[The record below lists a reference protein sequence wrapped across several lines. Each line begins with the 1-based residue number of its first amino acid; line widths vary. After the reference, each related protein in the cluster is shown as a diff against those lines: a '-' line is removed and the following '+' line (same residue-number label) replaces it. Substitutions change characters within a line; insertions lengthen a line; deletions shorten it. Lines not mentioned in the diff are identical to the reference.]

1 MPWESPEQFNRRE
14 LISAARY
21 LYRHWGERM
30 PIIVLESTSE
40 AVSEMCV
47 MAPVTVALERAEQM
61 EIEHRQGV
69 LDQARGM
76 IGQPSAA
83 HELLGLD
90 ILCVGDYVDL
100 FWDDNK
106 AVSTGYDS
114 LWLTYK
120 ETIRRKNEIPRVQV
134 ATQWTTATVQAA
146 IQLGELVSGV
156 VRVDRH
162 HYSEALVPIG
172 DAGYVLLPTREHR
185 SNAVHRDLVA
195 VR

>member
-106 AVSTGYDS
+106 A
-114 LWLTYK
+114 
-120 ETIRRKNEIPRVQV
+120 
-134 ATQWTTATVQAA
+134 
-146 IQLGELVSGV
+146 
-156 VRVDRH
+156 
-162 HYSEALVPIG
+162 LVPIG
-172 DAGYVLLPTREHR
+172 DGGYVLLPTREHR